1 MATMPINPQTAA
13 QSDPGLF
20 DKWRAWLGS
29 EQNRSALLQT
39 GLALM
44 QPVQPGQSQ
53 FGHIASSIGQG
64 LGAAGRTEARL
75 KSEALAQQKL
85 DRELSADAL
94 DREIKRSGLEL
105 DKLNTQ
111 SLIADRQAG
120 QGIARSR
127 LALDQAQEGRQSRL
141 TDAQIANLQS
151 QSDTREGS
159 LALKQDAERAKQ
171 EATAAKQALEQEKLG
186 LQREVL
192 AARQAGDERRAQQ
205 AEARLKQTDT
215 KIALSAK
222 KLAEAENAAQTIT
235 LKSMFKTKDAIA
247 KDVWTAANDPY
258 ATEPRSMDELL
269 AARIKLQKDIDAGLG
284 GDQRGQSSGGTV
296 PPSPPAQTSSYPS
309 PKSQAEYEALPSG
322 TVFVAPNGSIRRK
335 P

>member
-1 MATMPINPQTAA
+1 MVGEPINPQTAA

-29 EQNRSALLQT
+29 EQNRAALLQT
-39 GLALM
+39 GLSLM

-53 FGHIASSIGQG
+53 FGHIASSIGEG

-75 KSEALAQQKL
+75 RAEELAQQKL
-85 DRELSADAL
+85 DRELSADEL

-111 SLIADRQAG
+111 SLIADRVQGNKLALERLGLDKSQAG
-120 QGIARSR
+120 
-127 LALDQAQEGRQSRL
+127 L
-141 TDAQIANLQS
+141 TKAKTEAEIANLQGKG
-151 QSDTREGS
+151 DLS
-159 LALKQDAERAKQ
+159 LAK
-171 EATAAKQALEQEKLG
+171 
-186 LQREVL
+186 
-192 AARQAGDERRAQQ
+192 
-205 AEARLKQTDT
+205 
-215 KIALSAK
+215 
-222 KLAEAENAAQTIT
+222 
-235 LKSMFKTKDAIA
+235 MFS
-247 KDVWTAANDPY
+247 P
-258 ATEPRSMDELL
+258 
-269 AARIKLQKDIDAGLG
+269 KDIVDSANLSNKSIEETTQDYVKAYQTAVGAVG
-284 GDQRGQSSGGTV
+284 QKGQSSGGQV